1 MFEYFNKL
9 VKKLSWV
16 DMKLVGFVGIG
27 LGLLLA
33 RIDWFSNLNWVL
45 IVGLI
50 VLAYAKIVYSIFVKE
65 QNKTQQVGK
74 IIKIK

>member
-16 DMKLVGFVGIG
+16 DMQLVGFVGIG

-65 QNKTQQVGK
+65 
-74 IIKIK
+74 